1 MLHDVR
7 WSSMSWVLNEVCR
20 CELVYL
26 SAWDLKQCLDPVGA
40 LKACLAS
47 LKAHKQFCSGSNM
60 ESIPPKGRYWEESS
74 FTLTRILSEE
84 FKSSLEEYFPGGI
97 VNEI

>member
-7 WSSMSWVLNEVCR
+7 WSSMSWVLNEVRR

-26 SAWDLKQCLDPVGA
+26 SAWDLKQCLDPQ
-40 LKACLAS
+40 L
-47 LKAHKQFCSGSNM
+47 CSGSNM
-60 ESIPPKGRYWEESS
+60 ESIPPKGRYWEENS

-84 FKSSLEEYFPGGI
+84 FKSSLEGIFPWGI
-97 VNEI
+97 VDEF